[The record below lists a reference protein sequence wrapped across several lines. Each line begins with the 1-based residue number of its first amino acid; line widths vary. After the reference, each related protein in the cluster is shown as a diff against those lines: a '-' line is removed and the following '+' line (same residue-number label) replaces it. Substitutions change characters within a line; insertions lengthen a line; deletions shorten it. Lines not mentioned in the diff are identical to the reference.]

1 MGPAENKWPRSLT
14 AFVRKCF
21 TTCRAN
27 GACRE
32 GVIDQLKKI
41 INDASTKNE
50 LWTRDWD
57 RHPLPR
63 GTVDDAR
70 FTDAVASFANADA
83 GGVAVRVSAQRDAGA
98 REAAAA
104 EAAAAAA
111 AAEAERK
118 RKEEE
123 RRREAERRAYQPPP
137 CRYYRRGDCTFG
149 SECRFSH

>member
-1 MGPAENKWPRSLT
+1 
-14 AFVRKCF
+14 
-21 TTCRAN
+21 
-27 GACRE
+27 
-32 GVIDQLKKI
+32 VIDQLKKI

-83 GGVAVRVSAQRDAGA
+83 GGVAVRVSAQRDAEA

-104 EAAAAAA
+104 EA

-137 CRYYRRGDCTFG
+137 CRYYRRGDCMFG